1 MHRHFGFGGRHSD
14 DRHHGRGPFGFH
26 GHHHHGRRGMR
37 GERMGR
43 FFEHGDLRLVI
54 LSMLA
59 EQPAHG
65 YEIIKALEEKTG
77 GAYSPSPGV
86 VYPTLTLLEEQGLA
100 EVAAA
105 EGGKKLYTITD
116 EGRAYLGSNQSI
128 IDAIAARIA
137 EAGARSSVFSPRVL
151 RARENVRN
159 ALKMKLSSG
168 GLSDAQITAIVAALD
183 AAATAIEQ
191 A

>member
-1 MHRHFGFGGRHSD
+1 MHRHFGFGGRHSG

-26 GHHHHGRRGMR
+26 GHHHGRGGMR

-100 EVAAA
+100 AVAAA

-116 EGRAYLGSNQSI
+116 EGRAYLGSNQPI
-128 IDAIAARIA
+128 IDAIAERIA
-137 EAGARSSVFSPRVL
+137 QAGAASSVFSPRVL
-151 RARENVRN
+151 RARENLRN
-159 ALKMKLSSG
+159 ALKMKLRSG
-168 GLSDAQITAIVAALD
+168 SLTEAQITAVVAALD

>member
-26 GHHHHGRRGMR
+26 GHHHGRRGMR

-65 YEIIKALEEKTG
+65 YELIKALEEKTG
-77 GAYSPSPGV
+77 GAYAPSPGV
-86 VYPTLTLLEEQGLA
+86 IYPTLTLLEEQGLA
-100 EVAAA
+100 AVAAA

-116 EGRAYLGSNQSI
+116 EGRAYLASNQGV
-128 IDAIAARIA
+128 IDAIAARIT
-137 EAGARSSVFSPRVL
+137 EAGARSSVFSPRVM

-159 ALKMKLSSG
+159 ALKYKLSSG
-168 GLSDAQITAIVAALD
+168 QLTDAQITAIVAALD
-183 AAATAIEQ
+183 AAAAAIEQ

>member
-26 GHHHHGRRGMR
+26 GHHHGRRGMR

-65 YEIIKALEEKTG
+65 YELIKALEEKTG
-77 GAYSPSPGV
+77 GAYAPSPGV
-86 VYPTLTLLEEQGLA
+86 IYPTLTLLEEQGFA
-100 EVAAA
+100 AVAAA

-116 EGRAYLGSNQSI
+116 EGRAYLASNRSI
-128 IDAIAARIA
+128 VDAIA
-137 EAGARSSVFSPRVL
+137 E
-151 RARENVRN
+151 
-159 ALKMKLSSG
+159 
-168 GLSDAQITAIVAALD
+168 
-183 AAATAIEQ
+183 
-191 A
+191 

>member
-26 GHHHHGRRGMR
+26 GHHEHGRRGMR

-54 LSMLA
+54 LAMLA
-59 EQPAHG
+59 DQPAHG

-86 VYPTLTLLEEQGLA
+86 VYPTLTLLEEQGFA
-100 EVAAA
+100 AVADAQ
-105 EGGKKLYTITD
+105 GGKKLYTITD
-116 EGRAYLGSNQSI
+116 EGRAYLGSQKSI
-128 IDAIAARIA
+128 IDVIAARIA
-137 EAGARSSVFSPRVL
+137 EAGARSSVFSPRVM
-151 RARENVRN
+151 RARENIRT
-159 ALKMKLSSG
+159 ALKMKLSG
-168 GLSDAQITAIVAALD
+168 GNLSEDQITAIVAALD
-183 AAATAIEQ
+183 TAAAAIEQ

>member
-14 DRHHGRGPFGFH
+14 DRQYGRGPFGFH
-26 GHHHHGRRGMR
+26 GHHPHGRRGMR

-86 VYPTLTLLEEQGLA
+86 VYPTLTLLEEQGFAAVA
-100 EVAAA
+100 EAQ
-105 EGGKKLYTITD
+105 GGKKLYTITD
-116 EGRAYLGSNQSI
+116 EGRAYLASNQSI
-128 IDAIAARIA
+128 IDIITARIA
-137 EAGARSSVFSPRVL
+137 EAGARSSIFSPRVM
-151 RARENVRN
+151 RARENIST
-159 ALKMKLSSG
+159 ALKMKLSG
-168 GLSDAQITAIVAALD
+168 GNLTEDQITAIVAALD
-183 AAATAIEQ
+183 TATAVIEQ